1 MNPDEPIAACK
12 RCKNHKVIDVE
23 GLVSNGD
30 YDDSR
35 LIVSI
40 GDVVCGSDQFLNT
53 LRLENL
59 PCIFVTADFYC
70 KFFNPIEE
78 QEPEPEQ
85 IPATPVKM
93 DFE

>member
-53 LRLENL
+53 LRLEN
-59 PCIFVTADFYC
+59 
-70 KFFNPIEE
+70 
-78 QEPEPEQ
+78 
-85 IPATPVKM
+85 
-93 DFE
+93 